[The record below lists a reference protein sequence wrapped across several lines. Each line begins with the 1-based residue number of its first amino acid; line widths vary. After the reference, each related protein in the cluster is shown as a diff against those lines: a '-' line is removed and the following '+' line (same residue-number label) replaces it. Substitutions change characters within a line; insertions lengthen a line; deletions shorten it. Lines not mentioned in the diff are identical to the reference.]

1 MDPTTEAA
9 ASGSEQTPVAIPT
22 APAPAGDGAIGAREA
37 ARSLANWRHK
47 RNEQT
52 TTDQPADPAAPAAE
66 KPAAAAPAAEPPS
79 PDRLRRPSTESEAA
93 QAADDAAAADAQ
105 PPGETESAGAEA
117 EQLPP
122 IEPPRSWTKEDK
134 ELFNSLPRATQEN
147 IAQRERARDADFS
160 RRQQQATEQA
170 KALEAE
176 RLRMEQ
182 ARVHYE
188 STLPQL
194 LQNLLAQQAG
204 EFADIKTVADIERLA
219 REDTARYLQWDLSQK
234 KIAGLAQETMAAAQ
248 RQAAEKQQQFSEF
261 ARRQDDL
268 FTEKVPD
275 MADADKAA
283 KLQSAAIDVLKE
295 LGFEEAELAQS
306 WNGAKEFS
314 LRDHRLQLIIRD
326 AVLWREAQAKA
337 RAAALKPVPPV
348 QRPGASPTQAVRREA
363 ELQTLSKRLDQTGS
377 LKDAAA
383 FVRARRAA
391 R

>member
-9 ASGSEQTPVAIPT
+9 PSGSEQTPVAIPT

-52 TTDQPADPAAPAAE
+52 TDTSADSAA
-66 KPAAAAPAAEPPS
+66 PAAAAPAAEP
-79 PDRLRRPSTESEAA
+79 ESEAA
-93 QAADDAAAADAQ
+93 QAADDAGEGGAGLKPAPPS
-105 PPGETESAGAEA
+105 PPGETESADAEA
-117 EQLPP
+117 EALPP

-182 ARVHYE
+182 VRVHYE

-194 LQNLLAQQAG
+194 LQNLFAQQAG

-248 RQAAEKQQQFSEF
+248 RQAAERQQQFAEF
-261 ARRQDDL
+261 AKRQDDL

-275 MADADKAA
+275 MADPDKAA
-283 KLQSAAIDVLKE
+283 HLQSAAIDVLKE
-295 LGFEEAELAQS
+295 LGFDEAELAQS

-326 AVLWREAQAKA
+326 AVAWREAQAKA
-337 RAAALKPVPPV
+337 RAAALRPVPPV
-348 QRPGASPTQAVRREA
+348 QRPGASPTQAVRKEA